1 MALKKRGEP
10 SYLRAKRCQLECPI
24 PLIPLKRRG
33 RRMMW
38 IRFLR
43 ATSDILDLPIT
54 DILLDKVEPISVN
67 NRGHLGLPKDDLRIV
82 KTLMVVLYS
91 IFFYSFYLFLLKKAG
106 RRGECSLSNLL

>member
-1 MALKKRGEP
+1 
-10 SYLRAKRCQLECPI
+10 
-24 PLIPLKRRG
+24 
-33 RRMMW
+33 MMW

-67 NRGHLGLPKDDLRIV
+67 NRSHLGLPKDDLRIV

-91 IFFYSFYLFLLKKAG
+91 ILFIPFIYFCL
-106 RRGECSLSNLL
+106 RRLGEARGVQFLSNSLQERPPPPSTTFLGRKITEGIRYGEHVGEFYF